1 MKTIALSIFG
11 NRISSRLDVAEKLM
25 IIKVENTTIKNK
37 ETLLL
42 DSADILKK
50 LDTLVKLK
58 PDVLICGGLT
68 NLCEKKLSNYNIR
81 VIPWIKGDTEYI
93 LKLYLN
99 GMLIGKDDRISVRN

>member
-25 IIKVENTTIKNK
+25 IVKVDSTIIKNR
-37 ETLLL
+37 EIFLL
-42 DSADILKK
+42 DSVDILKK

-68 NLCEKKLSNYNIR
+68 NLCQKKLKNCNIK
-81 VIPWIKGDTEYI
+81 VIPWVRGETEYI

-99 GMLIGKDDRISVRN
+99 GVLTGKDVRILT

>member
-11 NRISSRLDVAEKLM
+11 NRISPRLDVAEKLM
-25 IIKVENTTIKNK
+25 IVKVENTVVKNK

-68 NLCEKKLSNYNIR
+68 SLCEQKLKNHNIKI
-81 VIPWIKGDTEYI
+81 IPWVKGETEYI
-93 LKLYLN
+93 IKLYLN
-99 GMLIGKDDRISVRN
+99 SVLTGKNERILTRN